1 MLLDKVFI
9 YRRFACRVMDTIV
22 SNILLAAKQHEI
34 AELGRLSSKAHLVG
48 VIGHLIHALQSERG
62 ASSIYL
68 ASGGSR
74 FGDIRQ
80 QLIDASESIE
90 KRLRAAIDD
99 QLADG
104 SFEDARQ
111 FHLMAWALLGLNS
124 LPALRQQIGS
134 HGLSS
139 AQAVAAFSRLIA
151 GLISLIFEVAHAVL
165 DPAISRSLV
174 AFFNFIQG
182 KEHAGQERAVGALSF
197 ASGINDVRHQQ
208 RIIHLMEAQERCFQV
223 FDEFASE
230 AAREKLKQTRALETS
245 PRFDELRRDLIAAA
259 SSTELDANLS
269 REWFD
274 CCTNRLE
281 RMWSVQQFLVEELL
295 ERCTI
300 RILGAEAELED
311 VEGLLKNLVERPPAS
326 TFLVDRFF
334 DPDMKI
340 DVALKILPGQEMNT
354 GLGDTIVEV
363 LLAQSDRL
371 ASVENELEQMRR
383 ALNERKTIERAKGLL
398 MSKRGLSEES
408 AYKILRQ
415 TAMEQNKRMV
425 ELAEA
430 MLNFQD
436 WLGGLESET
445 GRPSTNHKD

>member
-1 MLLDKVFI
+1 
-9 YRRFACRVMDTIV
+9 MDTIV
-22 SNILLAAKQHEI
+22 SNILLSAKQHEI
-34 AELGRLSSKAHLVG
+34 AELGRLSSKARLVG

-68 ASGGSR
+68 ASAGLR
-74 FGDIRQ
+74 FGDSRQ
-80 QLIDASESIE
+80 RLIDESEVIE
-90 KRLRAAIDD
+90 KRLRGAIVE

-111 FHLMAWALLGLNS
+111 FHLMAWTLLGLDS
-124 LPALRQQIGS
+124 LTALRQQIGS
-134 HGLSS
+134 RSLSP

-165 DPAISRSLV
+165 DPVISRSLV
-174 AFFNFIQG
+174 ALFNFIQG

-197 ASGINDVRHQQ
+197 ASGVNDARHQQ
-208 RIIHLMEAQERCFQV
+208 RIIHLMEAQDRCFHV

-230 AAREKLKQTRALETS
+230 AARDQLRQRRALETS
-245 PRFDELRRDLIAAA
+245 QRFDELRRDLVAGA
-259 SSTELDANLS
+259 SGAELDANVS

-274 CCTNRLE
+274 CCTERLE
-281 RMWSVQQFLVEELL
+281 RMWLVQQFLVDELL
-295 ERCTI
+295 ERCQA
-300 RILGAEAELED
+300 RILVAKAELLD
-311 VEGLLKNLVERPPAS
+311 VEGLLQSLVEHPPAS

-334 DPDMKI
+334 APDMKI
-340 DVALKILPGQEMNT
+340 DVALKMLPGQAGSP
-354 GLGDTIVEV
+354 GLGDSIVEV

-371 ASVENELEQMRR
+371 ASVENELEQARR
-383 ALNERKTIERAKGLL
+383 ALNERKSIERAKGLL
-398 MSKRGLSEES
+398 MARRGLSEEA
-408 AYKILRQ
+408 AYKFLRQ

-436 WLGGLESET
+436 WIGGLEPEREQAAGS
-445 GRPSTNHKD
+445 GNN

>member
-1 MLLDKVFI
+1 
-9 YRRFACRVMDTIV
+9 MDPIV

-34 AELGRLSSKAHLVG
+34 AELERLSAKARLVG
-48 VIGHLIHALQSERG
+48 VIGHLIHALQRERG

-68 ASGGSR
+68 ASAGQR

-80 QLIDASESIE
+80 QLIDESEIIE
-90 KRLRAAIDD
+90 KRLRTAIDE

-111 FHLMAWALLGLNS
+111 FHLMAWTLLGLDS
-124 LPALRQQIGS
+124 LAVLRQQIGARS
-134 HGLSS
+134 LSS
-139 AQAVAAFSRLIA
+139 EQAVAAFSRLIA

-174 AFFNFIQG
+174 ALFNFIQG

-197 ASGINDVRHQQ
+197 ASGISDARHQQ
-208 RIIHLMEAQERCFQV
+208 RIIHLMEAQDRCFGV

-230 AAREKLKQTRALETS
+230 AAIARLQDSRALETS
-245 PRFDELRRDLIAAA
+245 QRFDELRRDLVAAPSGA
-259 SSTELDANLS
+259 ELDANVS
-269 REWFD
+269 RDWFD
-274 CCTNRLE
+274 CCTERLE

-295 ERCTI
+295 ERCQA
-300 RILGAEAELED
+300 RILAAQGELQD
-311 VEGLLKNLVERPPAS
+311 VEGLLKSLVEHPPAS

-340 DVALKILPGQEMNT
+340 DVALKILPGQEVNA
-354 GLGDTIVEV
+354 GLGGSIVEV

-371 ASVENELEQMRR
+371 ASVENELEQARR
-383 ALNERKTIERAKGLL
+383 ALNERKSIERAKGLL
-398 MSKRGLSEES
+398 MARRGLSEEA
-408 AYKILRQ
+408 AYKFLRQ

-425 ELAEA
+425 DLAEA
-430 MLNFQD
+430 MLSFQD
-436 WLGGLESET
+436 WLGGLDSADT
-445 GRPSTNHKD
+445 PKHRAP